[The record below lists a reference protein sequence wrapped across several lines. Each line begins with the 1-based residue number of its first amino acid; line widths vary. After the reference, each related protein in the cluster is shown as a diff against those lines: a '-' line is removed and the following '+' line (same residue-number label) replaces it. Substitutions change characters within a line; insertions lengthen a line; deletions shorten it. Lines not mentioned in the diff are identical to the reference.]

1 MSFRKRKNVD
11 YEPDVFTFEV
21 NKVVNRKLNGVVQ
34 VCTVRTRV
42 NSDEHKYETV
52 PPIPSLQECLS
63 AGIGLKE
70 VPCEG
75 LLDSRDN
82 LDYNHEGVAE
92 GIYENLSRIAETQTK
107 TDVQPTN
114 E

>member
-11 YEPDVFTFEV
+11 YEPDIFTFEV
-21 NKVVNRKLNGVVQ
+21 NKVVNRKLNGELQ
-34 VCTVRTRV
+34 PCTVRTRV
-42 NSDEHKYETV
+42 QSNEHQYETV
-52 PPIPSLQECLS
+52 PPTPSLSECLS

-92 GIYENLSRIAETQTK
+92 SVLDNLSRIAETQTNS
-107 TDVQPTN
+107 DVQPTN